1 MIKFVRFFG
10 ILKDVKSD
18 FPHHHHFAKFYHLSS
33 PLTNWPP
40 IDAKAIVSLTS
51 ATFFASIL
59 CICPFQLFYLL
70 SAPTPHNQPGV
81 LLVSVTTNW
90 PTNTIKRMETF
101 SAEDIWSFSGSLRNC
116 SGLWWGPGKEN
127 KKPHSLSWWFQ
138 SYNFLLQIAA
148 CCLSRF
154 KSSKSQKWIIF
165 PSHLS
170 MRPDSWPH
178 CGVPYGWVVILT
190 LFLQFYVNLGNY
202 DDSIRYYN
210 TTAKLAQL
218 IW

>member
-1 MIKFVRFFG
+1 MRFFG
-10 ILKDVKSD
+10 DVTSD

-51 ATFFASIL
+51 ATFFSSIL
-59 CICPFQLFYLL
+59 CIRHFQLFYLL
-70 SAPTPHNQPGV
+70 SARTPHNQPSV

-90 PTNTIKRMETF
+90 PTDAIKRMEIFT
-101 SAEDIWSFSGSLRNC
+101 AENIWSFSGSLRNC
-116 SGLWWGPGKEN
+116 PVWDQAFGEGLERKTKSPTAYPGG
-127 KKPHSLSWWFQ
+127 LSRIIF
-138 SYNFLLQIAA
+138 
-148 CCLSRF
+148 CCKLPRVVLSRF

-202 DDSIRYYN
+202 DDSIRNYN
-210 TTAKLAQL
+210 NTAKLAQL

>member
-1 MIKFVRFFG
+1 MQRPSFHLQVLLFSPRF
-10 ILKDVKSD
+10 
-18 FPHHHHFAKFYHLSS
+18 Y
-33 PLTNWPP
+33 
-40 IDAKAIVSLTS
+40 VSAL
-51 ATFFASIL
+51 FNCFI
-59 CICPFQLFYLL
+59 FYLL
-70 SAPTPHNQPGV
+70 QRLIINPAYC
-81 LLVSVTTNW
+81 LLVLQPIGPLTPLKEWKPLQSK
-90 PTNTIKRMETF
+90 IF
-101 SAEDIWSFSGSLRNC
+101 DLFSGSLRNC
-116 SGLWWGPGKEN
+116 SVWDQAFGEGLERKTKSPTAI
-127 KKPHSLSWWFQ
+127 SWWFQ

-202 DDSIRYYN
+202 DDSIRNYN
-210 TTAKLAQL
+210 NTAKLAQL